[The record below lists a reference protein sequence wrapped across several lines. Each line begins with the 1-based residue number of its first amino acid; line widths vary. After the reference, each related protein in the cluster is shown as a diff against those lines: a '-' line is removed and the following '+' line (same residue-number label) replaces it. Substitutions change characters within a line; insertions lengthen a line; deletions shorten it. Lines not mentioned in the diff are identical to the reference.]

1 MRITLSITFAQK
13 VMLSLA
19 TMAESITIERSAPK
33 GIKYEQLIPQLKS
46 FVGNDKHPL
55 AVLSNL
61 ASAIHSA
68 FGFLWTGF
76 YTVEGNEL
84 VLGPFQGPFACML
97 IRIGKGVSGAVLAEG
112 ITKVVPDVD
121 QFPGHIACS
130 SDNRS
135 EIVVP
140 VKNTSGSICALLDVD
155 SSQLAAFDEVDKKYL
170 ELICD
175 WLGGQIF

>member
-1 MRITLSITFAQK
+1 VRITLSITFAQK

-84 VLGPFQGPFACML
+84 VLGPFQGPFA
-97 IRIGKGVSGAVLAEG
+97 EG

>member
-1 MRITLSITFAQK
+1 
-13 VMLSLA
+13 MLSLA
-19 TMAESITIERSAPK
+19 TMAESITRER
-33 GIKYEQLIPQLKS
+33 
-46 FVGNDKHPL
+46 
-55 AVLSNL
+55 L
-61 ASAIHSA
+61 ASAIHST
-68 FGFLWTGF
+68 FEFLWTGF

-84 VLGPFQGPFACML
+84 ILGPFQGPVACMR

-121 QFPGHIACS
+121 QFPGHIAYS
-130 SDNRS
+130 LDSRS

-140 VKNTSGSICALLDVD
+140 AKNASGIICAALDVD
-155 SSQLAAFDEVDKKYL
+155 ISQLATFDEVDKKYL